1 MPRFDDG
8 TAQAYVPLNW
18 AVYRDNWNTQ
28 WDTTVMGEL
37 LTGTVKP
44 QFNYSYQNA
53 DSVWISQASASVTM
67 AVPNYN
73 QTSWTAAGQR
83 SELNQ
88 ALGNL
93 WSLRTANATAGGGI
107 VASAAARS
115 FGSID
120 ASTPPTQCP
129 VVLPVF
135 TDARLIPLAVSS
147 AGGAFDPGWIEHV
160 IFHVPTYT
168 QQGLASL
175 PGGCTYCNE
184 LRIWENPV
192 FRQIGQAWWAAQ
204 ANNPNPCPPGGGGG
218 RGGGPNH

>member
-1 MPRFDDG
+1 
-8 TAQAYVPLNW
+8 
-18 AVYRDNWNTQ
+18 
-28 WDTTVMGEL
+28 
-37 LTGTVKP
+37 
-44 QFNYSYQNA
+44 
-53 DSVWISQASASVTM
+53 
-67 AVPNYN
+67 
-73 QTSWTAAGQR
+73 
-83 SELNQ
+83 
-88 ALGNL
+88 
-93 WSLRTANATAGGGI
+93 
-107 VASAAARS
+107 
-115 FGSID
+115 
-120 ASTPPTQCP
+120 
-129 VVLPVF
+129 VLPVF